1 MAGGVAGIAATAC
14 ATSLHAADIGQLSK
28 RALAGGTGKW
38 DDSWTT
44 RLGAHRTVFDV
55 SDLEAEPGPDAVPD
69 VMDAY
74 HDVLGT
80 SDADL
85 GFVLVLRHHAVPL
98 FFGDAIWAK
107 YPVSEDM
114 KEKDPNTNAPYK
126 RNPQRDLVAKLQ
138 QRGVVVLGCNRA
150 VAGFIVRTA
159 DHAKAKTEDVRRE
172 VMGSLMPG
180 VILQPNGLY
189 ALARAQDVGCGFM
202 R

>member
-1 MAGGVAGIAATAC
+1 MAGGIAGIAATAY
-14 ATSLHAADIGQLSK
+14 ATSLHAADTGLLS
-28 RALAGGTGKW
+28 RHALGGGAGKW
-38 DDSWTT
+38 DDSWTA
-44 RLGAHRTVFDV
+44 RLGSHRTVFDV
-55 SDLEAEPGPDAVPD
+55 PDLEAEPGADAVPD

-74 HDVLGT
+74 HEVLGT
-80 SDADL
+80 ADSDL

-107 YPVSEDM
+107 YRVSEDM

-126 RNPQRDLVAKLQ
+126 RNPQRELVAKLQ
-138 QRGVVVLGCNRA
+138 QRGVIVLGCNRA
-150 VAGFIVRTA
+150 VSGFIERTA
-159 DHAKAKTEDVRRE
+159 EQAKARSEDVRRE
-172 VMGSLMPG
+172 VMASIMPG